1 MNSLTA
7 KQLFYLLGAAL
18 LVSAA
23 ATTEVET
30 AHKKEKCKYPCGE
43 TPIAA
48 LLKKT
53 IPEYQG

>member
-23 ATTEVET
+23 ATTEDVEI
-30 AHKKEKCKYPCGE
+30 AHKKEKCK
-43 TPIAA
+43 
-48 LLKKT
+48 
-53 IPEYQG
+53 